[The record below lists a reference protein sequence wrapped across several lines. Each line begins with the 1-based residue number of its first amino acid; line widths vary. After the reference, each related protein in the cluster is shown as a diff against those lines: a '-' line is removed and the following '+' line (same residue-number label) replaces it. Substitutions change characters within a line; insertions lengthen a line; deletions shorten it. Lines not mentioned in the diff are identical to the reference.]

1 MAKVPGFAK
10 AFAGRWRI
18 VEMDNAEFSGKD
30 TTRMTPPA
38 VADQASFAHAAEFFN
53 SLLDADFHRVE
64 VAGLRRKTQR
74 LVLPELI
81 IEVIKDLQLSSA
93 HV

>member
-18 VEMDNAEFSGKD
+18 AAGFSGKG

-53 SLLDADFHRVE
+53 SLLVLLSQS
-64 VAGLRRKTQR
+64 VAAFCR
-74 LVLPELI
+74 EESYI
-81 IEVIKDLQLSSA
+81 
-93 HV
+93 

>member
-18 VEMDNAEFSGKD
+18 AAGFSGKG

-53 SLLDADFHRVE
+53 SLLGCVDTSASK
-64 VAGLRRKTQR
+64 GQWLR
-74 LVLPELI
+74 E
-81 IEVIKDLQLSSA
+81 
-93 HV
+93 

>member
-18 VEMDNAEFSGKD
+18 AAEFSGKG

-53 SLLDADFHRVE
+53 SLLDLENKNLENNPMQV
-64 VAGLRRKTQR
+64 GWTGKTRRFT
-74 LVLPELI
+74 LP
-81 IEVIKDLQLSSA
+81 
-93 HV
+93 